1 MKPLLISFCILFLA
15 GIAFAKHPE
24 SAAQTLAERY
34 DRLSCAVVQITF
46 EGGTGT
52 RFFINANADV
62 LTAAHVALNRVFSEP
77 AADQTKLD
85 ISYKPGLRIMRNG

>member
-46 EGGTGT
+46 KGEPEPDFSSTP
-52 RFFINANADV
+52 
-62 LTAAHVALNRVFSEP
+62 TATF
-77 AADQTKLD
+77 
-85 ISYKPGLRIMRNG
+85 